1 MKASLYLVC
10 SEWGWRAYWSLSLQV
25 DADYW
30 LNERFRVIVSERL
43 MTEGVLA
50 DMSMGMVGWK
60 ESLPLG
66 VAEKACLLLEAKLG
80 RRHNRE
86 AATFSMAAND
96 LAGVVREVAGQ
107 IHESAGAAGGAKKEV
122 WILQRE
128 AARVDVGGYPLPP
141 STYAGKGLNWR
152 SADAD
157 KGLSGRISTD
167 AEIRGLVD
175 FAQAVGDK
183 LQGRALL
190 SSEAE
195 AVMEERLLGQ
205 GVNALND
212 AIQLASLLGFIRLAS
227 AIGHRGAGTEERRS
241 WWNLRLWRER
251 ERGIQCRRCG
261 AEAAQLRRSPCA
273 SCGLNCAFC
282 EQCLTM
288 GRTRECGLLI
298 MGRATGNGITPSE
311 GAVSS
316 TEHWK
321 LSPAQS
327 EAAGQALQFIRN
339 TLGGNPSTYSNTS
352 NTSNVSN
359 VSKTCNSRDSSTSS
373 NPGKTS
379 NSSGSGH
386 TQNAR
391 SFLLWAVTGA
401 GKTEMIFPLIEE
413 VVRSGGRA
421 VVATPRR
428 DVVLELAPR
437 LAVAFPD
444 TGLSVLYG
452 GSPDKFGMS
461 AITLATTHQLLRCH
475 EAFDL
480 VLIDELDAYPYHNNP
495 MLHFAADKSRKPN
508 GVTVLLSATPPQ
520 ALMRLA
526 ARGELPHARVPVRYH
541 RHPLPVP
548 VRMDSKPL
556 SYWISK
562 GVIPSRVLLQI
573 KKSIAR
579 GAQLFVFVPNIA
591 DVDRLVRLFR
601 GNTALLGVEW
611 EAIKGTSSKDSDRAE
626 KVTAFRER
634 TIRLLVTTTIL
645 ERGVTVPKSDVFVV
659 SADNPQFDG
668 SALVQMA
675 GRAGR
680 SGDDPFGHVY
690 FISKVLTKSQRE
702 AIHQIRHMN
711 RIAKKK
717 GYLHRREEGQ

>member
-1 MKASLYLVC
+1 MRASLYLVC

-96 LAGVVREVAGQ
+96 LASVVREVAGQ
-107 IHESAGAAGGAKKEV
+107 IHESAGAACGSKKEV

-128 AARVDVGGYPLPP
+128 ATRVDAGGYPLSP
-141 STYAGKGLNWR
+141 SPNAGKGLNWR
-152 SADAD
+152 SANAD
-157 KGLSGRISTD
+157 KGLSGRLSTD

-175 FAQAVGDK
+175 LAQAVGDK

-195 AVMEERLLGQ
+195 AVMEGSLLGQ
-205 GVNALND
+205 GANALND
-212 AIQLASLLGFIRLAS
+212 AIQLAFLLGFIRLAP
-227 AIGHRGAGTEERRS
+227 AIGHRGTGTEERRS
-241 WWNLRLWRER
+241 WRKLLLWRER

-316 TEHWK
+316 TENWK

-327 EAAGQALQFIRN
+327 EAAGQALQFIQN
-339 TLGGNPSTYSNTS
+339 ALGGNPSNSSN
-352 NTSNVSN
+352 
-359 VSKTCNSRDSSTSS
+359 SSSSS
-373 NPGKTS
+373 NP
-379 NSSGSGH
+379 
-386 TQNAR
+386 QNAR

-495 MLHFAADKSRKPN
+495 MLHFAAAKSRKPN

-680 SGDDPFGHVY
+680 SGDDPYGHVY